1 MNRDAAK
8 FCERCGGVL
17 SKGSVKAYTSG
28 GDTFR
33 SPVAHAES
41 ERHLR
46 QIAITARVLEGY
58 APIAGTTS
66 GMSYSGDYNC
76 AFWLMCWYK
85 QHGSKTTRCSWIQTG
100 KNSIP
105 GLPFHAAWIQIDA
118 VEEILGDLR
127 EFATLTDQAVRR
139 AGSELWTDPRNA
151 YKFSMVNEAVEA
163 ARNVQN
169 HGVPWW
175 AAIREGAHHGSIPRW
190 ILS

>member
-8 FCERCGGVL
+8 FCELCGGVL
-17 SKGSVKAYTSG
+17 SKGSVKAYTSM

-58 APIAGTTS
+58 APIQGTTT
-66 GMSYSGDYNC
+66 GTIYAGDHNC
-76 AFWLMCWYK
+76 AFWLARWYT
-85 QHGSKTTRCSWIQTG
+85 HHSSLTGRCPWLRTG
-100 KNSIP
+100 RYDIP
-105 GLPFHAAWIQIDA
+105 DLPVHAAWIQVDS
-118 VEEILGDLR
+118 VEEILWDLR
-127 EFATLTDQAVRR
+127 DFAARTDQE
-139 AGSELWTDPRNA
+139 GSAWSRGVSPNA
-151 YKFSMVNEAVEA
+151 YKFGIVKETVEA

-169 HGVPWW
+169 NRVSWW
-175 AAIREGAHHGSIPRW
+175 AAIREGAHHVSIPRW